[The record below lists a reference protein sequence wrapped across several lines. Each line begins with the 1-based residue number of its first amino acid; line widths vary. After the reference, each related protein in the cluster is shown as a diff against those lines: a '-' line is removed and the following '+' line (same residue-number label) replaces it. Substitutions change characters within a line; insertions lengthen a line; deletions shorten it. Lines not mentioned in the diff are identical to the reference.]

1 MLQNIFVCICL
12 KQPRFCRSWICKRI
26 QQISLV
32 LLVITTFEKYYFIV
46 LFQCMPLQGQGV
58 FSVKFSLIFQAHSFL
73 WLQGWRFCTHV
84 SYVAI
89 GYWRNNF
96 SASELSW
103 IREEIHSDWGLPSL
117 VMCFAAQIAREGIGR
132 KLCKMST
139 GNSNAMKTLLPWE
152 H

>member
-1 MLQNIFVCICL
+1 MYNTRTRQGSCAAEYLCICL
-12 KQPRFCRSWICKRI
+12 KQPRFCRSWVCKRI

-73 WLQGWRFCTHV
+73 WLQGWRFCAHV

-89 GYWRNNF
+89 RILKEQLF
-96 SASELSW
+96 
-103 IREEIHSDWGLPSL
+103 
-117 VMCFAAQIAREGIGR
+117 C
-132 KLCKMST
+132 
-139 GNSNAMKTLLPWE
+139 
-152 H
+152 